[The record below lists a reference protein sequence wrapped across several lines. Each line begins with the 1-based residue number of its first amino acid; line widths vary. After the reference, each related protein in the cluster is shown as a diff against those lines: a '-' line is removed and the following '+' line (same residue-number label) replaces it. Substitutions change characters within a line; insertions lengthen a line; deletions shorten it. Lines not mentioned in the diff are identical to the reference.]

1 MLRIKLEKK
10 LEPFVLQANLSLG
23 ARVTG
28 LFGSSGS
35 GKTTLLNCIAG
46 LSIPDDGV
54 IRVGDTDFFD
64 FEKRINVACRHRQVG
79 YVFQEGLL
87 FDHMTVRQNLTYSH
101 HDRIGPKL
109 EHVVDVLELEHLLQ
123 RSASTLSGGEA
134 RRVAI
139 GRAILSAP
147 RLLLLDEPLTGLD
160 RRMSGKTLS
169 YIRSVLDAFDMQ
181 TIYVSHS
188 ISDIVYLCDEVVV
201 LDHGNVAGQGD
212 PTELLGTMVSADR
225 EPLPALK
232 NIFPMKVRESQANE
246 GTVVG
251 EMGEQSL
258 HVASTA
264 TLVDGTVTAMVYA
277 RDIILANQ
285 KPTGISARNVLRGRV
300 ARLDVEDGRCIVS
313 VDVGPMWMVE
323 ITQSAMTEL
332 KLEESSD
339 VYVIVKASA
348 IQFLENSERL
358 R

>member
-1 MLRIKLEKK
+1 MLCVSLQKQLESFT
-10 LEPFVLQANLSLG
+10 LRADLSLS

-28 LFGSSGS
+28 LFGPSGS

-46 LSIPDDGV
+46 LTNPNDGA

-64 FEKRINVACRHRQVG
+64 SSKHINVACRQRQVG

-87 FDHMTVRQNLTYSH
+87 FDHLTVRQNLTYSRH
-101 HDRIGPKL
+101 HRTGPAL
-109 EHVVDVLELEHLLQ
+109 EQVVEVLELERLLD
-123 RSASTLSGGEA
+123 RNAGKLSGGEA

-201 LDHGNVAGQGD
+201 IDRGSVVGQGA
-212 PTELLGTMVSADR
+212 PIELLGTMVSADR
-225 EPLPALK
+225 DPLPVLK
-232 NIFPMKVRESQANE
+232 NIFPLTILPSEADD

-251 EMGEQSL
+251 DLGEQT
-258 HVASTA
+258 VEVGARAA
-264 TLVDGTVTAMVYA
+264 TDRRNVTAMVYA

-285 KPTGISARNVLRGRV
+285 KPTGLSARNVLCGKIV
-300 ARLDVEDGRCIVS
+300 RLDADDGRCVAS
-313 VDVGPMWMVE
+313 VDVGPHWMVE
-323 ITQSAMTEL
+323 ITRAAMNEMQL
-332 KLEESSD
+332 AVGSE
-339 VYVIVKASA
+339 VYVVVKASA
-348 IQFLENSERL
+348 IQLLENSEPTR
-358 R
+358 

>member
-1 MLRIKLEKK
+1 MLRVRLQKQLES
-10 LEPFVLQANLSLG
+10 FVLQADLSLG

-46 LSIPDDGV
+46 LTNPDAGT
-54 IRVGDTDFFD
+54 IRVGETEFFD
-64 FEKRINVACRHRQVG
+64 SARRINVACRHRQIG

-87 FDHMTVRQNLTYSH
+87 FDHLTVRQNLTYSH
-101 HDRIGPKL
+101 HDRTGPAL
-109 EHVVDVLELEHLLQ
+109 EQVVDVLELEPLLE
-123 RSASTLSGGEA
+123 RSARNLSGGEA

-169 YIRSVLDAFDMQ
+169 YIRSVLDAFDMR

-201 LDHGNVAGQGD
+201 LSRGNVVGQGA
-212 PTELLGTMVSADR
+212 PTELLGTMVSADHD
-225 EPLPALK
+225 PLPALK
-232 NIFPMKVRESQANE
+232 NIFALKIRESQATE
-246 GTVVG
+246 GIVVG
-251 EMGEQSL
+251 ELGGQSL
-258 HVASTA
+258 EVGASA
-264 TLVDGTVTAMVYA
+264 SLKDGMVTAMVYA

-285 KPTGISARNVLRGRV
+285 KPAGLSARNVLCGRIV
-300 ARLDVEDGRCIVS
+300 RLDVEGGRCVVS
-313 VDVGPMWMVE
+313 VDVGPRWMVE
-323 ITQSAMTEL
+323 ITHSAMNEL
-332 KLEESSD
+332 DLKVDSD

-348 IQFLENSERL
+348 IQLLENSERL

>member
-1 MLRIKLEKK
+1 MLRVNLQKQLESFT
-10 LEPFVLQANLSLG
+10 LRVDLTLS

-28 LFGSSGS
+28 VFGPSGS

-46 LSIPDDGV
+46 LTNPKDGA
-54 IRVGDTDFFD
+54 IRVDDTDFFD
-64 FEKRINVACRHRQVG
+64 SSKRINVACRQRQVG

-87 FDHMTVRQNLTYSH
+87 FDHLTVRQNLTYSR
-101 HDRIGPKL
+101 HDRTGPAF
-109 EHVVDVLELEHLLQ
+109 EQVVEVLELGALLE
-123 RSASTLSGGEA
+123 RSARHLSGGEA

-169 YIRSVLDAFDMQ
+169 YIRSVLDAFNMQ

-201 LDHGNVAGQGD
+201 LSDGEVVGQGI
-212 PTELLGTMVSADR
+212 PTELLGTMASADR
-225 EPLPALK
+225 DRLPVLK
-232 NIFPMKVRESQANE
+232 NIFPLTILPTKAEE

-251 EMGEQSL
+251 DLGDQTVEVGARA
-258 HVASTA
+258 VT
-264 TLVDGTVTAMVYA
+264 GRRNVTAMVYA

-285 KPTGISARNVLRGRV
+285 KPTGLSARNILCGRIV
-300 ARLDVEDGRCIVS
+300 RLDADDGRCVAS
-313 VDVGPMWMVE
+313 VDVGPHWMVE
-323 ITQSAMTEL
+323 ITRSAMDEMQL
-332 KLEESSD
+332 KVGSD

-348 IQFLENSERL
+348 IQLLENSEPTR
-358 R
+358 